1 MNPPVWYQYQR
12 RCELYECVR
21 VCVHMYEVGSI
32 YEIELGSKGS
42 KDEGD
47 VTDASL
53 IVGVDMYILRTNHKA
68 WRPARRT

>member
-12 RCELYECVR
+12 RGELYECVR
-21 VCVHMYEVGSI
+21 VCVHMYEVGNI
-32 YEIELGSKGS
+32 YGIELGSKGS
-42 KDEGD
+42 KDEED